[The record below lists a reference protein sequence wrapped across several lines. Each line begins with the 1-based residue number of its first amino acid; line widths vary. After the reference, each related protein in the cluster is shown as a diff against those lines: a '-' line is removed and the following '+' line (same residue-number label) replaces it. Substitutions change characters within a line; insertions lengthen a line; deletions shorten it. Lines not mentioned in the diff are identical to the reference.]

1 MDTKSFFDKE
11 FNVTIRPS
19 FFFFVVLPAAAI
31 TCLYMSGGPDLQK
44 FLSVFAVAIG
54 GMTAVYG
61 SLFGYKTLKLHT
73 DKKIAEPIKA
83 AMSYSERW
91 NHPSMIYTRSVV
103 RAIRGKSIDEIMEI
117 ARTETKNGLTWA
129 DNISNALNFF
139 EELATC
145 IKEGSVDETAAK
157 HLFGGIIV
165 SLWATAGRWLAIEQA
180 NSMAQKTA
188 CCELADLV
196 ARWEKCPAQPSPP
209 VSRNAEWNI
218 LPPLVVG
225 GNRPTLRSGTRTKE
239 AKMTRD
245 MFI

>member
-1 MDTKSFFDKE
+1 METKSFFDKE
-11 FNVTIRPS
+11 FNLTIRPS
-19 FFFFVVLPAAAI
+19 FYFYVVLPAAAI
-31 TCLYMSGGPDLQK
+31 TCVYMSGGPDVQK

-61 SLFGYKTLKLHT
+61 SLFGYRTLKLHT
-73 DKKIAEPIKA
+73 DKKIAEPIRA

-103 RAIRGKSIDEIMEI
+103 RAIRGKSIDEIQEI
-117 ARTETKNGLTWA
+117 ARTETKNGLTRA

-165 SLWATAGRWLAIEQA
+165 NLWASAGRWLAIEQA

-188 CCELADLV
+188 CCELAELV
-196 ARWEKCPAQPSPP
+196 SRWEKCPAQPSPRQSKCGAEY
-209 VSRNAEWNI
+209 SR
-218 LPPLVVG
+218 PPCRG
-225 GNRPTLRSGTRTKE
+225 R
-239 AKMTRD
+239 
-245 MFI
+245 